1 MVKQRKWNA
10 LLTLMSLIGGLLGFF
25 IGEIIL
31 NQWEG
36 RMHETLLIGLYFGQF
51 ALVVGLFCLIAEII
65 SPRLNG
71 NNWRLRY
78 AGDGWKMLVP
88 GTLVLLF
95 VAGALF
101 QFIYGFSLEKK
112 DTPKDYV
119 ILLDMSES
127 MKETDPDKQS
137 IQAAQSFIQR
147 MDSRERAALF
157 TFNEGTKLNFP
168 LTKVADAGVKAQ
180 LSSKLAAV
188 DAPSGQTDIGNAL
201 NTVMDY
207 LHKEG
212 DPSRRVAV
220 ILISDGYNEVNYSKV
235 LAPYIQER
243 VRVHTVGIVATE
255 VKGNEILT
263 RIANETGGTFQ
274 NVQRVDRISLA
285 FEQIYDSAQHRH
297 LLNERVGESSA
308 DSYYAILRMILIM
321 LLGTLLGLSLGI
333 VFDNRYLAKS
343 FMIGGTV
350 AGLLAGVILENGL
363 HGAEYPSVYRAFA
376 DVVLALVLSLSTM
389 IVAVRQNEGGNSGL
403 RGGRRGL
410 AEREQGRFGN
420 RGDSPVGKRFR

>member
-1 MVKQRKWNA
+1 
-10 LLTLMSLIGGLLGFF
+10 MSLIGGLLGFF

-36 RMHETLLIGLYFGQF
+36 RVHETLLIGLYFGQF
-51 ALVVGLFCLIAEII
+51 ALVVGLFCLIAEMI

-78 AGDGWKMLVP
+78 AGDGWKLLVP
-88 GTLVLLF
+88 GTLVMLF
-95 VAGALF
+95 AAGALF
-101 QFIYGFSLEKK
+101 QFIYGFSIEKK

-119 ILLDMSES
+119 LLLDMSES
-127 MKETDPDKQS
+127 MKETDPGKQS
-137 IQAAQSFIQR
+137 IQAAQSLIQR
-147 MDSRERAALF
+147 MDSSKRAALF

-168 LTKVADAGVKAQ
+168 LTRVTDSGVKAQ
-180 LSSKLAAV
+180 LSSKLAAI
-188 DAPSGQTDIGNAL
+188 DEPSGQTDIGKAL

-212 DPSRRVAV
+212 DPKRRVAV

-243 VRVHTVGIVATE
+243 IRVHTVGIIPNDDR
-255 VKGNEILT
+255 GNEVLT
-263 RIANETGGTFQ
+263 RISNETGGTFQ
-274 NVQRVDRISLA
+274 NVQRADRIAGA
-285 FEQIYDSAQHRH
+285 FEQIYDAGQHRH
-297 LLNERVGESSA
+297 LLNERVGASSA
-308 DSYYAILRMILIM
+308 DGYYAALRIILIM

-343 FMIGGTV
+343 FMIGGMV
-350 AGLLAGVILENGL
+350 AGLIAGIILENGL
-363 HGAEYPSVYRAFA
+363 HEADYPSVYRAFA
-376 DVVLALVLSLSTM
+376 DVVLALILSLSTM
-389 IVAVRQNEGGNSGL
+389 IVAVHQDDAGNNGL

-410 AEREQGRFGN
+410 AVREQGRFGN
-420 RGDSPVGKRFR
+420 RGDDSKIGKRFR

>member
-1 MVKQRKWNA
+1 MKQRKWNA
-10 LLTLMSLIGGLLGFF
+10 LMTLMSLIGGLLGFF

-51 ALVVGLFCLIAEII
+51 ALIVGLFCLIAEII

-78 AGDGWKMLVP
+78 AGDGWKLLVP
-88 GTLVLLF
+88 GTLVMLF
-95 VAGALF
+95 AAGALF
-101 QFIYGFSLEKK
+101 QFLYGFSIEKK

-119 ILLDMSES
+119 LLLDMSES
-127 MKETDPDKQS
+127 MKETDPNKQS

-147 MDSRERAALF
+147 MDRSERAALF
-157 TFNEGTKLNFP
+157 TFNEGAKLNFP
-168 LTKVADAGVKAQ
+168 LTKITDAGVKNQ
-180 LSSKLAAV
+180 LSSKLAEV
-188 DAPSGQTDIGNAL
+188 DEPSGQTDIGNAL

-212 DPSRRVAV
+212 DPKRRVAV
-220 ILISDGYNEVNYSKV
+220 ILISDGYNQVNYSKV
-235 LAPYIQER
+235 LAPYIEER
-243 VRVHTVGIVATE
+243 IQVHTVGILSNDDR
-255 VKGNEILT
+255 GNEVLR
-263 RIANETGGTFQ
+263 RISNDTGGTFQ
-274 NVQRVDRISLA
+274 NVQRADRVSLA
-285 FEQIYDSAQHRH
+285 FNQIYDSVQHRH
-297 LLNERVGESSA
+297 LLNERVGASSA
-308 DSYYAILRMILIM
+308 DTYYAVLRVVLIT

-350 AGLLAGVILENGL
+350 AGLLAGLILENGL
-363 HGAEYPSVYRAFA
+363 PGADYPSIYRALA
-376 DVVLALVLSLSTM
+376 DAVLALVLSLSTM
-389 IVAVRQNEGGNSGL
+389 IVAVRQDEDRSSGL

-410 AEREQGRFGN
+410 AVKEQSRFGDRN
-420 RGDSPVGKRFR
+420 ESRVGKRFR